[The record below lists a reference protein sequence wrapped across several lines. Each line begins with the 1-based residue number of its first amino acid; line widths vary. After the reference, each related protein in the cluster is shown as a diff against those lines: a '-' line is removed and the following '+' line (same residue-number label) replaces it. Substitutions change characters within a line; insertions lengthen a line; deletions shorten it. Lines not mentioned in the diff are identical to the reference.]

1 MTVTQLKT
9 GKLTNLPFYEERVD
23 LAAAFRW
30 TARLNMHEAVANHF
44 SLAINDDGTRFLMNP
59 NQVHFSRIKASD
71 LLLID
76 ANDPET
82 LTGPDA
88 PQFLHNI
95 STNDIAGLPLGGG
108 CETYF
113 CDPRAK
119 ALSVAWVYHVRLA
132 DGLADLP

>member
-1 MTVTQLKT
+1 MSLARLHKEP
-9 GKLTNLPFYEERVD
+9 LSNLPHYEERVD

-44 SLAINDDGTRFLMNP
+44 SLSVNEDGTKFLMNP

-82 LTGPDA
+82 LSGPNA
-88 PQFLHNI
+88 PDPTAWGLHGAIHRNVPRGV
-95 STNDIAGLPLGGG
+95 SSRYEASSGAYRCCEASQRAG
-108 CETYF
+108 
-113 CDPRAK
+113 
-119 ALSVAWVYHVRLA
+119 
-132 DGLADLP
+132 GLRSSW